1 VVFQPKLLK
10 SLQKILQNVHI
21 KLVLF
26 MAIMMVLAEF
36 EFYFGS
42 NAGIIYNSLL
52 PELEE
57 DCQRTSSTLKL
68 KDTLLILTVEAK
80 DIVSMRA
87 ALNGWLR
94 LIRIS
99 HEINSITNL

>member
-1 VVFQPKLLK
+1 M
-10 SLQKILQNVHI
+10 I
-21 KLVLF
+21 
-26 MAIMMVLAEF
+26 VLAEF
-36 EFYFGS
+36 EFDFGS

-57 DCQRTSSTLKL
+57 DYQRTNSTLGL
-68 KDTLLILTVEAK
+68 KDTLLILKVEAK

-99 HEINSITNL
+99 HDMNSITNL

>member
-1 VVFQPKLLK
+1 
-10 SLQKILQNVHI
+10 
-21 KLVLF
+21 
-26 MAIMMVLAEF
+26 MMVRAEF
-36 EFYFGS
+36 EFDFGR

-57 DCQRTSSTLKL
+57 DYQRTNSTLEL
-68 KDTLLILTVEAK
+68 KDSLLILKVEAN

-99 HEINSITNL
+99 HEMNSITNL